1 MLIVDNREIKLI
13 DLLKTSK
20 IQYTIKNLLIGDII
34 IQYTI
39 KHNSNNNNNVD
50 DNNNDITYTL
60 ICERKTLTDM
70 IASIKDGRYKEQ
82 KIRLQ
87 AELANN
93 TSSQNKLKILYI
105 LEGLQNELRLPQDKT
120 IINGVIISSIFRDG
134 VPIIQT
140 ANLQETFNMITRLQ
154 ERIIKNPIE
163 IFTNLDHNITT
174 YNNIIST
181 NTISTNVISDSTPN
195 ANTQSSTIK
204 NVPITITNNSIDK
217 DNNVYINSLQNIK
230 KCKKDNITPQN
241 WNIMCYMNIPGISNN
256 IALKIAEKYPTIKS
270 LVNAYEQ
277 CNNDIERENLITNI
291 ILTETDKQTRKIG
304 SVISKKVFNY
314 LNS

>member
-1 MLIVDNREIKLI
+1 
-13 DLLKTSK
+13 
-20 IQYTIKNLLIGDII
+20 
-34 IQYTI
+34 
-39 KHNSNNNNNVD
+39 
-50 DNNNDITYTL
+50 
-60 ICERKTLTDM
+60 M

-93 TSSQNKLKILYI
+93 ISSQNKLKILYI

-134 VPIIQT
+134 IPIIQT

-154 ERIIKNPIE
+154 ERITKNPIE
-163 IFTNLDHNITT
+163 IFTNSDHNITT
-174 YNNIIST
+174 SNNIIST
-181 NTISTNVISDSTPN
+181 NTISTNIISTNTICTNAISDSISNVNMPSNTIEN
-195 ANTQSSTIK
+195 AQSTII
-204 NVPITITNNSIDK
+204 NTSI

-291 ILTETDKQTRKIG
+291 ILTETDKQKRKIG
-304 SVISKKVFNY
+304 PVISKKVFNY
-314 LNS
+314 FNS

>member
-1 MLIVDNREIKLI
+1 MLIIDNREIKLI
-13 DLLKTSK
+13 ELLKIGQ
-20 IQYTIKNLLIGDII
+20 IQYVTENLLIGDII
-34 IQYTI
+34 I
-39 KHNSNNNNNVD
+39 KHTVSSTPGNE
-50 DNNNDITYTL
+50 ITYTL
-60 ICERKTLTDM
+60 LCERKTLTDM

-93 TSSQNKLKILYI
+93 ISSQNKLKILYI

-134 VPIIQT
+134 IPIIQT

-154 ERIIKNPIE
+154 ERITKNPIE
-163 IFTNLDHNITT
+163 IFTNSDHNITT
-174 YNNIIST
+174 SNNIIST
-181 NTISTNVISDSTPN
+181 NAISDSISN
-195 ANTQSSTIK
+195 VNTSSSAIENVPSTI
-204 NVPITITNNSIDK
+204 INSSI

-291 ILTETDKQTRKIG
+291 ILTETDKQKRKIG
-304 SVISKKVFNY
+304 PVISKKVFNY
-314 LNS
+314 FNS